1 MNFRGVR
8 LAVSL
13 LSIWLV
19 PCAVAQSGSAELTG
33 EVHDPSS
40 ATVAKATVTLH
51 EQETGQDFSTETSSE
66 GVFLLGH
73 LRPGFYDL
81 SVSASGFKRFLQS
94 RILLKTGERVRV
106 DANLVVGASS
116 ESITVIGDA
125 PLLRTESASLAQV
138 VPNQAVV
145 GLPLNGRTFVGLVG
159 LSTGVALPPASQLPR
174 LNGGRPRVNE
184 YLYDGVSV
192 LQPEPGQVA
201 YFPIIDGIQEFNVTT
216 NTPSAEFGYF
226 SGGVINLTTK
236 SGSDQFHGSLF
247 EFLRNEVLN
256 ARNLFTP
263 VTAAKPVFR
272 RNQFGGTFGGPIVHN
287 KTFFFLDYQ
296 GTRQLLGRIRTSTV
310 PSLLQRQGIFTE
322 PIGGKPAP
330 IIYDPATTVALPGG
344 GFTRQPFPNN
354 SIPSSGPGTRF
365 DPVAQM
371 LLDEYPLPTA
381 SGTANN
387 FTQIANEPDNQD
399 QFDVRIDHR
408 FSTSNEFFARY
419 SYFKDF
425 DSPVPFL
432 PKGSGALST
441 TNSTVLAPQD
451 TLGQSFVASFVH
463 LFRPTLA
470 NEVRFGYT
478 RRAVS
483 RLALLLDQPPSQS
496 LSLPGIPSNA
506 AFNSELPTFLI
517 AGYQQ
522 LGPPPNTDSFFRTDV
537 TEWIDSAT
545 WQRGRHSLKFGA
557 DIRFFRLD
565 VLQPPSPTGQFTF
578 SNLFTNNFNVSN
590 TGFSLASFL
599 LGQVQSFQID
609 LQQKNLRPRAW
620 ANEYFVEDDWKI
632 TSTLTLSAGLRYT
645 LNFPSTE
652 ADNQGAIFNLQT
664 QELQY
669 LGKDGFS
676 NTGRRLHGLDFGPRV
691 GLAWLLTP
699 KTVVRSGY
707 GLIWFD
713 QAGITTPFT
722 LPQFPFLQTVSQNT
736 LDNVKP
742 AFVLSGGPS
751 VQPIPLTPDAGLG
764 QGVFSVD
771 RSQTSGYQQQWNLAV
786 QRELNRNLYF
796 EVAYAG
802 SKGTHIGVPD
812 TNLNQ
817 LPVSDLAQGAALL
830 VKVTNPYFGQIPAW
844 SSIGGKTITTAQ
856 LMKPFP
862 RFTTVT
868 LFRNNVGNTDY
879 HALQAKIEKRL
890 TRGLWILASYTRSKL
905 IDDASSVFDAS
916 ILTGPIA
923 NFPVADSYDRRREQD
938 VSNGDIPNAFA
949 ASWTYELPI
958 GKGRALHPSGFGG
971 VVASGWQ
978 VSGIVT
984 IQSGLPLAVTQGTNN
999 LSYAGFGTQRPNC
1012 SGNTALPGDQRTFS
1026 KWFNTGAIT
1035 VNSSQFALGTC
1046 SRNPVRSPSYRD
1058 ADFALLKT
1066 IPIHES
1072 IRIDFRAE
1080 AFNLTNTPPL
1090 GAPNTVAGTAAFGTI
1105 TAAGDPRVLQFAL
1118 KLSF

>member
-1 MNFRGVR
+1 MNFRGMR
-8 LAVSL
+8 LAVFL
-13 LSIWLV
+13 LAIWLV
-19 PCAVAQSGSAELTG
+19 PSAIAQSGSAELTG

-40 ATVAKATVTLH
+40 ATVAKATVTIH
-51 EQETGQDFSTETSSE
+51 EQAAGQDFSTETSSA
-66 GVFLLGH
+66 GIFFIAH
-73 LRPGFYDL
+73 LRPGLYDL
-81 SVSASGFKRFLQS
+81 SVSAPGFKRFVQS
-94 RILLKTGERVRV
+94 GILLKTGERVRLDV
-106 DANLVVGASS
+106 NLVVGASS
-116 ESITVIGDA
+116 ESITVTGDA

-138 VPNQAVV
+138 IPNQAIVN
-145 GLPLNGRTFVGLVG
+145 LPLNGRTFVGLVG

-216 NTPSAEFGYF
+216 NTPSAEYGYF

-354 SIPSSGPGTRF
+354 TIPSSGPGTRI
-365 DPVAQM
+365 DPVAQK

-387 FTQIANEPDNQD
+387 YTQIASEPDNQD
-399 QFDVRIDHR
+399 QFDIRIDHR
-408 FSTSNEFFARY
+408 FSTSNQFFARY

-451 TLGQSFVASFVH
+451 ALGQSFVASFVH
-463 LFRPTLA
+463 LFRPTLT

-478 RRAVS
+478 RRAVT
-483 RLALLLDQPPSQS
+483 RLALLLDQPPSQT
-496 LSLPGIPSNA
+496 LGLPGIPSNA

-517 AGYQQ
+517 SGYQQ
-522 LGPPPNTDSFFRTDV
+522 LGPPPNTDSLFRTDV
-537 TEWIDSAT
+537 TEWIDT
-545 WQRGRHSLKFGA
+545 VGWQRGRHSLKFGA

-565 VLQPPSPTGQFTF
+565 VVQPPSPTGQFTF
-578 SNLFTNNFNVSN
+578 SNLFTNNFNAPN

-599 LGQVQSFQID
+599 LGQVQNFQID
-609 LQQKNLRPRAW
+609 LQQKGVRPRAW
-620 ANEYFVEDDWKI
+620 ANEYFIQDDYKI
-632 TSTLTLSAGLRYT
+632 TSKLTLNAGLRYT
-645 LNFPSTE
+645 LNYPSTE
-652 ADNQGAIFNLQT
+652 VDNQGSIFNIQT

-669 LGKDGFS
+669 PGRDGFR
-676 NTGRRLHGLDFGPRV
+676 NTGRRLHWLDFGPRV

-736 LDNVKP
+736 LNNVSP
-742 AFVLSGGPS
+742 AFVLANGPS

-771 RSQTSGYQQQWNLAV
+771 RSQTSGFQQHWNLAI
-786 QRELNRNLYF
+786 QRELTRDLYF

-812 TNLNQ
+812 TNANQ
-817 LPVSDLAQGAALL
+817 LPVADLAQGTALL
-830 VKVTNPYFGQIPAW
+830 VKVPNPYFGQIPAS
-844 SSIGGKTITTAQ
+844 SSIGGPTITRAQ

-862 RFTTVT
+862 RFTVVT

-879 HALQAKIEKRL
+879 NAFQAKLEKRVSH
-890 TRGLWILASYTRSKL
+890 GFWVMVSYTRSKL

-923 NFPVADSYDRRREQD
+923 NFPVADSYNRRLEQD

-949 ASWTYELPI
+949 ASWTYELPF
-958 GKGRALHPSGFGG
+958 GKGHALHPSS
-971 VVASGWQ
+971 VVGAIVSGWQ

-1012 SGNTALPGDQRTFS
+1012 SGNTALPGDQRTLS
-1026 KWFNTGAIT
+1026 KWFNTSAIT
-1035 VNSSQFALGTC
+1035 VNGSQFALGTC
-1046 SRNPVRSPSYRD
+1046 SRNPIRGPSYRD
-1058 ADFALLKT
+1058 ADLALLRT

-1072 IRIDFRAE
+1072 MRLDFRAE
-1080 AFNLTNTPPL
+1080 AFNLTNAPPL
-1090 GAPNTVAGTAAFGTI
+1090 GAPNTLAGTAAFGTI

-1118 KLSF
+1118 KFSF